1 MPKAKVNSCN
11 GFGQERRH
19 ETEETTAMT
28 RINQSTNLLACLL
41 AAIAYTP
48 TNAKPIASRDQEWNE
63 EEAESLKDLALE
75 GSKFLQ
81 ELTNNTDDAS
91 HTSRSDDEPN
101 KINEKAAIIGGTIT
115 SGVILGIA
123 IFLGV
128 LIYKRCIASRQTKNK
143 EDQAKSSQR
152 DSMPETTSDGKYRDT
167 WRDTF
172 NHRVPTPGTPGSE
185 SVSSERSFGTMST
198 DGQASSFAP
207 DPSVAIDCH
216 QARSPLS
223 PKPLQLST
231 TYKGP
236 FATPSPTTTI
246 EMTLGQPNRESG
258 ASIGTMSTLGRDL
271 LQDTMH
277 PPAPAKYSLFPKCEP
292 PTEIPHAVTTLPV
305 RNKQPPPSA
314 KGSPNKLG
322 RLLSRRYFV
331 PTFKHNGQLQSPTSP
346 EESVGMETVARD
358 ESRANLFS
366 LGENKI

>member
-1 MPKAKVNSCN
+1 
-11 GFGQERRH
+11 
-19 ETEETTAMT
+19 MT

-41 AAIAYTP
+41 AAMAYTP

-63 EEAESLKDLALE
+63 EEAESLKHLALE

-81 ELTNNTDDAS
+81 ELTNNTDDSS
-91 HTSRSDDEPN
+91 HASRSDDEPN

-143 EDQAKSSQR
+143 EYQAKSPQR
-152 DSMPETTSDGKYRDT
+152 DSMPETTSDGTYRDT

-207 DPSVAIDCH
+207 GKWPKIVVHGCESLGVDQKNHIDPSVAIGCH
-216 QARSPLS
+216 QAQSPLG
-223 PKPLQLST
+223 PKPLQLPT

-314 KGSPNKLG
+314 KDSPKKLG

-346 EESVGMETVARD
+346 EESVGMEMVARD